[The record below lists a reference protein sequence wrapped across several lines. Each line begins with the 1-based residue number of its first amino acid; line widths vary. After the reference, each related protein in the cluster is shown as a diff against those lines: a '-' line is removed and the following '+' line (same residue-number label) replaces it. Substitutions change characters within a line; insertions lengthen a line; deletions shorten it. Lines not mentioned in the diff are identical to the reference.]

1 MTEITLWRDKN
12 ACVLDCADTW
22 RQLDAAGWLFVQKL
36 HQAKQQYG
44 DAILEDIAE
53 QAHRKVKTLRNLVS
67 LWNSPVRELA
77 QDLEL
82 STSHVNLVTRFDEEQ
97 AADYLQMAAEKALT
111 PTELRHVIEQQSA
124 SVYPADRNDEPPFA
138 QRDSVLYQE
147 QPERFYRD
155 SEIVISSTMT
165 AQQIISQLRQLPPK
179 TLDEIRTIFLE
190 IPY

>member
-1 MTEITLWRDKN
+1 MSEVT
-12 ACVLDCADTW
+12 
-22 RQLDAAGWLFVQKL
+22 
-36 HQAKQQYG
+36 AKTP
-44 DAILEDIAE
+44 AE
-53 QAHRKVKTLRNLVS
+53 
-67 LWNSPVRELA
+67 
-77 QDLEL
+77 
-82 STSHVNLVTRFDEEQ
+82 
-97 AADYLQMAAEKALT
+97 MAAEKALT

-124 SVYPADRNDEPPFA
+124 SVYPANRNDEPPFA

-147 QPERFYRD
+147 QPERFYRN